1 MKLYVDEGTAIR
13 DYLFEK
19 TGQKTVPNVYVKQQ
33 HFGGCDN
40 TLQAHSEGRIEK
52 LFAPQEV
59 DSDVQYDYDLI
70 VIGGGSGG
78 LACSKVIILNLQT
91 NLLPKFKFKKLN
103 RLLQGSELK

>member
-1 MKLYVDEGTAIR
+1 MCLDEGTAIR

-40 TLQAHSEGRIEK
+40 TLKAHSEGRIER
-52 LFAPQEV
+52 LFAPQEA
-59 DSDVQYDYDLI
+59 DNDVQYDYDLI

-78 LACSKVIILNLQT
+78 LACSKVI
-91 NLLPKFKFKKLN
+91 
-103 RLLQGSELK
+103 